1 MIGSSLGLR
10 LAPYLIGAAVMFF
23 GGGQIIG
30 GYKVNQAKKRCAE
43 SHQQIIENA
52 VQAAQEVQ
60 DAYETQNKKARLAQR
75 RVEALEKELA
85 KAANRINAKTEKKRE
100 RLAVATEKLATC
112 LIDDEAR
119 EILNEWTAE
128 LLSDG

>member
-1 MIGSSLGLR
+1 MQKQR
-10 LAPYLIGAAVMFF
+10 
-23 GGGQIIG
+23 
-30 GYKVNQAKKRCAE
+30 KKFK
-43 SHQQIIENA
+43 
-52 VQAAQEVQ
+52 

-100 RLAVATEKLATC
+100 RLAVATGKLATC

-128 LLSDG
+128 LMSDG